1 MSIIVK
7 ADDPS
12 LKPARYKDI
21 QRQTPITAS
30 AYNGKPGRLVE
41 NIYFYLYL
49 RLRYAN
55 GRLRVGYRALLSA
68 MFEGPIRAIL
78 ASLLALCAY
87 LYIMREAY
95 TSLLSV
101 VLS

>member
-1 MSIIVK
+1 MRIIVK

-30 AYNGKPGRLVE
+30 AYNGKPGRFVE

-49 RLRYAN
+49 RLRYTN

-68 MFEGPIRAIL
+68 MSEESIRAIL
-78 ASLLALCAY
+78 APLLALCAY
-87 LYIMREAY
+87 LYIVREAL
-95 TSLLSV
+95 TSLLTV
-101 VLS
+101 VLP